1 MIVERVCLKSSRP
14 EVGDRCRAIL
24 EKSAETS
31 DDFLIV
37 DEMIDATVIISVLY
51 DRILS
56 PAIIHGRRC
65 YNFHPGV
72 LPGYR
77 GAGAFSW
84 AIINREKVSGITL
97 HEIDERIDSGKII
110 SVCTFSI
117 FDESTAEMIFEEAM
131 NILIDMFRYRLE
143 ELVFGDYDTT
153 PNLRGRFYN
162 REDLE
167 DERDLTRFVRAF
179 TFDGKPNAFFI
190 DAEGKRHE
198 LKFYTK

>member
-1 MIVERVCLKSSRP
+1 
-14 EVGDRCRAIL
+14 
-24 EKSAETS
+24 
-31 DDFLIV
+31 
-37 DEMIDATVIISVLY
+37 
-51 DRILS
+51 
-56 PAIIHGRRC
+56 
-65 YNFHPGV
+65 
-72 LPGYR
+72 
-77 GAGAFSW
+77 
-84 AIINREKVSGITL
+84 
-97 HEIDERIDSGKII
+97 
-110 SVCTFSI
+110 
-117 FDESTAEMIFEEAM
+117 MIFEEAM